1 MVGIQKWYKG
11 VSEDVAGVPCSHPPL
26 PWICS
31 NPQPEAQL
39 NQLGTMQNQY
49 GPEPFPGKFEDY
61 VKDPRLAELIE
72 GKTVAFV
79 GPSAHLVGQGMG
91 NFIESHDVIVRVNQT
106 QEIPAHRHD
115 DFGHRTDVLAS
126 NLNAPS
132 MAALSENINW
142 VKALKHIYGA
152 GPSMW
157 DRDKYGKIVD
167 SWSIP
172 WHNVSDGYLFKV
184 YKEVGTT
191 SSTGLSAMIVLMN
204 YDIKSLYVTGNSFY
218 NFGECGVVY
227 YDEFEDEES
236 MKKVNGHNTHH
247 YRHDIHA
254 IEPQMDFFKRLLDV
268 HYPHKLKIDDLLRN
282 YFIGDSKR

>member
-1 MVGIQKWYKG
+1 MVSKAKWFDG
-11 VSEDVAGVPCSHPPL
+11 LSDNVAGVRCSDPPQ

-31 NPQPEAQL
+31 NPVPEAQL
-39 NQLGTMQNQY
+39 INLGSMRNPY
-49 GPEPFPGKFEDY
+49 GSESFPGNFEDY
-61 VKDPRLAELIE
+61 EKDPHLADLIE

-79 GPSAHLVGQGMG
+79 GPSAHLVGQSMG
-91 NFIESHDVIVRVNQT
+91 DFIESHDVIVRVNQT
-106 QEIPAHRHD
+106 QEIPDHRHV

-126 NLNAPS
+126 NLNGPS
-132 MAALSENINW
+132 MAALSENLGW
-142 VKALKHIYGA
+142 VKTLKHIYGA

-157 DRDKYGKIVD
+157 DRDKYGTIVD
-167 SWSIP
+167 SWDIP

-204 YDIKSLYVTGNSFY
+204 YDVESLYITGNSFY
-218 NFGECGVVY
+218 NFGKCGVVY

-236 MKKVNGHNTHH
+236 MKKVNGINTHH

-254 IEPQMDFFKRLLDV
+254 IEPQMDFFKRLLDA
-268 HYPHKLKIDDLLRN
+268 HYPNKLKVDDLLRD
-282 YFIGDSKR
+282 YFIGDQS